1 MPLEL
6 IEVKD
11 PVSFYR
17 IAKNANIILRADPL
31 LIIPLYRL
39 TFYIDTRKIE
49 ERELAK
55 LFQSISSKLVYVESI
70 KVVDSLKRFIEK
82 RY

>member
-17 IAKNANIILRADPL
+17 IAKNASIILRVDPL

-39 TFYIDTRKIE
+39 TFYIDIRKIE
-49 ERELAK
+49 ETELAK
-55 LFQSISSKLVYVESI
+55 LFQSISNKLVYIESI
-70 KVVDSLKRFIEK
+70 KLTDSLKKFVEE